1 MRSPPAPPILILH
14 LSRLGDMIQSLPAVK
29 LLKEAHPQ
37 GSITFF
43 GIDDFLP
50 LLQGVPE
57 IDRIVVLPASE
68 IGALREE
75 GCAAAVADRF
85 LQAFPPLRE
94 EYDLLLNWTHNAVS
108 AHLSSKIR
116 ASRKSGRI
124 FLQEGEIVIRG
135 DYGKYLFA
143 VSRRRKDNLLNLV
156 DLYVGMAGLAP
167 RPVKGYLPCGA
178 PPRRSA
184 GGPSI
189 GLQLGASNARRT
201 WPIESFL
208 SLGSRLHRDL
218 RASVALFGSA
228 ADRKLADAFVAAAD
242 YPVADLV
249 GRFPLRELPARMKAL
264 DLLVT
269 NDTGPMHIAAAVE
282 TRVVGIFN
290 ATAHFRITGPYGEGH
305 ICLQNN
311 LPCCP
316 CLPSHACA
324 APVCRDRISVDT
336 VLAAVKSA
344 LGFGDADLAAAADA
358 GVYRSR
364 FLKAGTLGWERIGG
378 NGDGFPC
385 RLDAAGDRRA
395 SIIQPM
401 WNRWLEIPNDPEE
414 SNRPAPDPRLDEIR
428 KELLR
433 ACCAYRERCRRAQ
446 ALCRQMLGDFR
457 SGRPKAASIERRIA
471 SLRTVEDEF
480 RLAEGP
486 LGILQDIHELAM
498 AEIPPATFPDLAREL
513 LRVYADLAAIV
524 DRLESGLKGNGPPTV
539 GEVASPTSQERTV
552 PAGGRDL
559 QPG

>member
-1 MRSPPAPPILILH
+1 MKSLPNPRILILH

-29 LLKEAHPQ
+29 LLKEAHPR

-50 LLQGVPE
+50 LLQCVPE
-57 IDRIVVLPASE
+57 IDRIVALPASE
-68 IGALREE
+68 MGALREE
-75 GCAAAVADRF
+75 GRAAATADRF
-85 LQAFPPLRE
+85 LQEFPPLRE

-116 ASRKSGRI
+116 ASRKSGRV

-143 VSRRRKDNLLNLV
+143 VSRHRKDNLLNLV

-167 RPVKGYLPCGA
+167 QPVKGYLPSDA
-178 PPRRSA
+178 PPRRRA
-184 GGPSI
+184 AGPSI
-189 GLQLGASNARRT
+189 GFQLGASNARRT

-208 SLGSRLHRDL
+208 SLGARLHGDL
-218 RASVALFGSA
+218 RASVVLFGSA
-228 ADRKLADAFVAAAD
+228 ADRKLADAFVAAAV
-242 YPVADLV
+242 YPVVDLV
-249 GRFPLRELPARMKAL
+249 GRVPLRELPARLKAL

-324 APVCRDRISVDT
+324 APVCRDRISVHT
-336 VLAAVKSA
+336 ALAAAKSA
-344 LGFGDADLAAAADA
+344 LGFGDAELAAAADA
-358 GVYRSR
+358 GAYRSR

-378 NGDGFPC
+378 NGEGFPC
-385 RLDAAGDRRA
+385 RLDAAGDLRA

-401 WNRWLEIPNDPEE
+401 WNRWLEIPDDPEE
-414 SNRPAPDPRLDEIR
+414 SHQPGPDPHLDEIR
-428 KELLR
+428 RDLLG
-433 ACCAYRERCRRAQ
+433 ACRTYRERCRRAQ
-446 ALCRQMLGDFR
+446 TLCRQILDEFR
-457 SGRPKAASIERRIA
+457 SGRPKTASIERRIA
-471 SLRTVEDEF
+471 SLRTVEDAF
-480 RLAEGP
+480 RLAEGH

-498 AEIPPATFPDLAREL
+498 AEIPPSTFPDLAREL
-513 LRVYADLAAIV
+513 LTVYADLAAIV
-524 DRLESGLKGNGPPTV
+524 DRLESALKEHGPPAV
-539 GEVASPTSQERTV
+539 REAASPASQQRPV
-552 PAGGRDL
+552 PDGGRDL
-559 QPG
+559 RAG